1 MRSNFTFDLVVL
13 ILWLAVI
20 FAVSSVPGDVL
31 SNIQN
36 KPKSFFLRKLIS
48 DPVMHF
54 AEYAVLA
61 FLSARLCSNFS
72 IGVFGLFYVVGGAGF
87 IALCDELYQWRA
99 AGRAFE
105 VKDLF
110 MDVLGIITTILILL
124 PVKRILALG

>member
-1 MRSNFTFDLVVL
+1 MKNKVIFDLVVL

-20 FAVSSVPGDVL
+20 FAVSSFPGDVL
-31 SNIQN
+31 SSIQN

-61 FLSARLCSNFS
+61 FLLARLCSNFS
-72 IGVFGLFYVVGGAGF
+72 IGIFSLFYVVGGG
-87 IALCDELYQWRA
+87 ILVALCDEFYQWRV

-105 VKDLF
+105 SKDLF
-110 MDVLGIITTILILL
+110 IDSLGIITVALILL
-124 PVKRILALG
+124 VKK